1 MNGHDNAEA
10 TATAKTKYRDSSFAL
25 LSQNDDG
32 AFGMTREGMFR
43 VTIGAGGS
51 CSDGE
56 VGALRQK

>member
-32 AFGMTREGMFR
+32 RGTMEGRGVRNDEGGMF
-43 VTIGAGGS
+43 
-51 CSDGE
+51 
-56 VGALRQK
+56 